1 MRTLTAS
8 DHKALIKLASSLPKG
23 DSARRA
29 ILAGLQAVKT
39 AADDPKKITSLFI
52 KELIQD
58 SEMTE
63 SDAPEKLRSNLEKA
77 IQKSLEEGMVFNKK
91 TISDIAFEEN
101 KPQFAKF
108 KSFKPLDKAV
118 EAIAKKL
125 SGPIG

>member
-8 DHKALIKLASSLPKG
+8 DRNTLIKLASELPKG
-23 DSARRA
+23 DETRKA

-52 KELIQD
+52 KELTKD

-63 SDAPEKLRSNLEKA
+63 SDVPEKLRSNLEKA
-77 IQKSLEEGMVFNKK
+77 IQKSLEEGMALNKK
-91 TISDIAFEEN
+91 TIYDIAFKEN

-108 KSFKPLDKAV
+108 KSFKSLDKAV
-118 EAIAKKL
+118 EAVSKKL